1 MGKTGLP
8 EVSDSS
14 PELSA
19 GATVQEFSPSSM
31 SLVMHFDVSFSSVK
45 QSSISFTPIIIYVVV
60 RRECGTVY
68 VLLSA
73 LFH

>member
-1 MGKTGLP
+1 MLVDMKKLHNENIKRGLP

-31 SLVMHFDVSFSSVK
+31 SLDMLFNVSFSSAK
-45 QSSISFTPIIIYVVV
+45 QSSISFTCITDDVVV
-60 RRECGTVY
+60 GCE
-68 VLLSA
+68 
-73 LFH
+73 